1 MDGSMEEMEQMD
13 EMEPLGDDGGAW
25 RGGVEGGGRT
35 EELENREADDTKD
48 PGEGRK
54 FPRLTIS

>member
-1 MDGSMEEMEQMD
+1 MAQMD
-13 EMEPLGDDGGAW
+13 AMEPLGEMEE
-25 RGGVEGGGRT
+25 RGGRSAGEGGRT